1 MQGLTSPLSAHHIS
15 TSQAH
20 LVFRRSLGRC
30 RLSVC
35 VASLRQEL
43 LTHLPWYQCSIF
55 LFLNWS
61 SSSVFWETQATYV
74 KQKTLYAY
82 APLLVKRSDKP
93 QKKHGALHTPCERA
107 FMTIISGFRSVL
119 LSLCCCSRWSIQSIS
134 SSCGKNNTSTRTIA
148 RAVVCVV
155 DSQRQR
161 HQRCSYT
168 TLNNDNDDD
177 ATHIK
182 WEMRLTYI

>member
-1 MQGLTSPLSAHHIS
+1 MCCKFTPRA
-15 TSQAH
+15 AD
-20 LVFRRSLGRC
+20 SL
-30 RLSVC
+30 
-35 VASLRQEL
+35 AM
-43 LTHLPWYQCSIF
+43 I
-55 LFLNWS
+55 
-61 SSSVFWETQATYV
+61 SVFNFLIPQLIFVVRFLRNSSNVRQTENALRVRTSFGEAQRQTPEEA
-74 KQKTLYAY
+74 
-82 APLLVKRSDKP
+82 RS
-93 QKKHGALHTPCERA
+93 AHTPCERA

-134 SSCGKNNTSTRTIA
+134 SSCGKKNNTSTRTIA

-177 ATHIK
+177 DATHIK
-182 WEMRLTYI
+182 